1 MKTAVITGS
10 AGQDGTYLGEHLR
23 KLGYVVTGL
32 TRTGGVDI
40 TDPGRVTRLLTE
52 LQPTEIYHLAAYHHS
67 AQDKLMDDLGVFQQ
81 SNTLHCVA
89 TANFLEAIRQVAPAT
104 RFFFAASC
112 HLFGAPPIPVQD
124 EATPFSPAGLYGIT
138 KQAGVQLCRYYRQKY
153 QVFAAVGILYNHES
167 PLRPASFVS
176 QKIVQ
181 AAVAIRAGRQA
192 HLILGDLTATVDWG
206 FAGDYVDAM
215 HRMLQLPVAEDFV
228 IASGTPHRV
237 GEFVEIAFQSVGLD
251 WRQHV
256 VVDPSLLRQSQ
267 RLPLTGN
274 SSKLRRMTG
283 WKPQTSFEAL
293 VQMMIAAEQRR

>member
-10 AGQDGTYLGEHLR
+10 AGQDGTYLAEHLR
-23 KLGYVVTGL
+23 RLGYGVTGL
-32 TRTGGVDI
+32 TRAGTVDI
-40 TDPGRVTRLLTE
+40 TAASDVTRLLNE

-67 AQDKLMDDLGVFQQ
+67 AQDKLTDDLGVFRQG
-81 SNTLHCVA
+81 NAVHGIA
-89 TANFLEAIRQVAPAT
+89 TANFLEAIRRVAPAT

-112 HLFGAPPIPVQD
+112 HLFGAPPTPVQD
-124 EATPFSPAGLYGIT
+124 ERTPFSPAGLYGIT
-138 KQAGVQLCRYYRQKY
+138 KQTGVELCRYYRQKY

-176 QKIVQ
+176 QKIVK
-181 AAVAIRAGRQA
+181 AAVAIRASRQA
-192 HLILGDLTATVDWG
+192 SLSLGDLAATVDWG

-215 HRMLQLPVAEDFV
+215 HRTMQLPVAEDFV

-256 VVDPSLLRQSQ
+256 VVEPALLRQSQ
-267 RLPLTGN
+267 RLPLTGD

-283 WKPQTSFEAL
+283 WKPQTSFPEL
-293 VQMMIAAEQRR
+293 VQCMIAAEQRR